1 MKNDQVSIEPNAFL
15 TDGVLTQLSVKSVTD
30 AWKRDSRLGAV
41 VSFAGVVRGDTV
53 DGAPV
58 AAIEF
63 TAHREMAEKSIGS
76 LIDRL
81 VGETSSEIIRVYVQH
96 ALGRVSR
103 GEIPIIIV
111 VGTSHRRE
119 AFDLCSGILEA
130 LKQEVPIY
138 GKELTD
144 SGGHSWKENR

>member
-1 MKNDQVSIEPNAFL
+1 MKTNRATIEPEAFL
-15 TDGVLTQLSVKSVTD
+15 ADEVLTQASVKSVTD
-30 AWKRDSRLGAV
+30 AWSADPRLGAV

-53 DGAPV
+53 DGSPV
-58 AAIEF
+58 SAIEF
-63 TAHREMAEKSIGS
+63 TAHREMAEKSIRS
-76 LIDRL
+76 LVDRL
-81 VGETSSEIIRVYVQH
+81 VAETTSETIKVYAQH
-96 ALGRVSR
+96 ALGRVPR
-103 GEIPIIIV
+103 GGIPIIIV

-119 AFDLCSGILEA
+119 AFDLCSGILET